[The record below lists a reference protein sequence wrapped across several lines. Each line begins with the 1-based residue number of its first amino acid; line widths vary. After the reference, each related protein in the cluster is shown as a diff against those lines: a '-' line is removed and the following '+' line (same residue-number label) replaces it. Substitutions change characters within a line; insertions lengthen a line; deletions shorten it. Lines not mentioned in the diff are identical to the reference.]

1 MKTLVRF
8 LAALLIAAASPLSWA
23 QPAGNDAAFQDMGG
37 KPGIRK
43 VVDDFLAIAVADP
56 RIMDTFDGADMENL
70 AAMLTDQF
78 CVLTGGPCHYE
89 GKSMKEVHDGMDL
102 TNAHFNALAEDLQE
116 AMVRNKIPYR
126 AQYVLIAKLAP
137 MQRDVV
143 SR

>member
-8 LAALLIAAASPLSWA
+8 VAAFLIAATSPLSWA
-23 QPAGNDAAFQDMGG
+23 QPVANDAAFHDMGG
-37 KPGIRK
+37 KSGIRK

-56 RIMDTFDGADMENL
+56 RIKDTFDDADMENL
-70 AAMLTDQF
+70 AVMLTDQF
-78 CVLTGGPCHYE
+78 CVLTGGPCQYE
-89 GKSMKEVHDGMDL
+89 GKSMKEVHDGMNL